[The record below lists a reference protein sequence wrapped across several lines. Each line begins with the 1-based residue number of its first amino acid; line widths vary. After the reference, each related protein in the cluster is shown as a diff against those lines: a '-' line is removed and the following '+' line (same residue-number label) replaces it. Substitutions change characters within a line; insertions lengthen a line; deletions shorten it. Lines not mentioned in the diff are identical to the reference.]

1 MPTLQVFYNG
11 MSFVGGSS
19 LVFRGETRTL
29 TLHDPVMGA
38 TDIGPTNAER
48 LQAEWV
54 DLEVPTAMRNEMPDQ
69 GRQKG
74 TMLDVLNIYIA
85 AWNAELDAATG
96 K

>member
-1 MPTLQVFYNG
+1 MPLLQVFYNG

-29 TLHDPVMGA
+29 TLFDPVMGA
-38 TDIGPTNAER
+38 TDIQSPQAEKI
-48 LQAEWV
+48 QAEWV
-54 DLEVPTAMRNEMPDQ
+54 DLEIPTAMRNEMPDQ

-74 TMLDVLNIYIA
+74 TMLDVLNIYLA
-85 AWNAELDAATG
+85 AYNAELDAATG